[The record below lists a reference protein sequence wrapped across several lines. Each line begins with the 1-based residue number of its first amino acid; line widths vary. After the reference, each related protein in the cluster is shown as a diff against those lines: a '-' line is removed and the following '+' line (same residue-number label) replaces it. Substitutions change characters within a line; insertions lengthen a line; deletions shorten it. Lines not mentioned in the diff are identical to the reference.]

1 VPTDLP
7 PPRREASTS
16 RPDAQATF
24 ERRVLI
30 GFVLVVFG
38 LLTAEVVRDFTP
50 IKLSVLVF
58 VLAWLPLVAVHELG
72 HALAAWMCGWR
83 VGGIAIG
90 QGRPL
95 ASFRVRGVPVRVGRL
110 PLGGFVAIAP
120 RHLRQVRLRSAFIYL
135 MGPGLPLL
143 FLGALVLAL
152 GPARLTTPTS
162 HLGLVAA
169 QAIAVAILVG
179 AAANLVPRY
188 ARRGDPILGPM
199 GPSDGMGIIMS
210 FVWPRATFE
219 RMQRQGAEPPR
230 D

>member
-1 VPTDLP
+1 MPIDL
-7 PPRREASTS
+7 PPRREASPG
-16 RPDAQATF
+16 RANAQAAF
-24 ERRVLI
+24 ERRVLV

-50 IKLSVLVF
+50 VKLSVIVF
-58 VLAWLPLVAVHELG
+58 VLAWLPLIVVHELG

-95 ASFRVRGVPVRVGRL
+95 AQFRVRGVPVRLGRL

-135 MGPGLPLL
+135 MGPGLPLVL
-143 FLGALVLAL
+143 LGAMALVL
-152 GPARLTTPTS
+152 GPARLTTHTNDLAILS
-162 HLGLVAA
+162 C
-169 QAIAVAILVG
+169 QAVAVAILFG
-179 AAANLVPRY
+179 AFANLVPRY
-188 ARRGDPILGPM
+188 SRWGDPIVGHLT
-199 GPSDGMGIIMS
+199 PSDGMGIIMS

-219 RMQRQGAEPPR
+219 ALRRRAAEPPR